1 MSMPKGYKSDQ
12 GYATVSGE
20 GGGMDY
26 RAIAELM
33 SEEGHKMNHA
43 TARNIFLR
51 AMKKL
56 AQPVCELYGVDT
68 EPAKLDQ
75 LSRDPRFQSSMIEVV
90 TDIYASEKEER
101 NRSTSPSISIDI

>member
-1 MSMPKGYKSDQ
+1 MSMPKGYKSDK

-26 RAIAELM
+26 RTIAELM
-33 SEEGHKMNHA
+33 TDDGHKMNHA

-56 AQPVCELYGVDT
+56 AEPLCELYGIEEESGRMEKMT
-68 EPAKLDQ
+68 
-75 LSRDPRFQSSMIEVV
+75 RDPRFQSSMIEVV
-90 TDIYASEKEER
+90 SDIYADPDYTIK
-101 NRSTSPSISIDI
+101 IKI

>member
-26 RAIAELM
+26 RTIAEIM
-33 SEEGHKMNHA
+33 TDDGHKMNHA

-56 AQPVCELYGVDT
+56 AEPLCDLYGSAE
-68 EPAKLDQ
+68 EPGRIERM
-75 LSRDPRFQSSMIEVV
+75 SRDPRFQSSMIEVV
-90 TDIYASEKEER
+90 SDIYDEAESS
-101 NRSTSPSISIDI
+101 STKIDI

>member
-26 RAIAELM
+26 RTIAEIM
-33 SEEGHKMNHA
+33 TEDGHKMNHA

-56 AQPVCELYGVDT
+56 AEPLCELYG
-68 EPAKLDQ
+68 LDEEEGRVERM
-75 LSRDPRFQSSMIEVV
+75 SRDPRFQSSMVEVV
-90 TDIYASEKEER
+90 GDIYAEAESNSVK
-101 NRSTSPSISIDI
+101 IDI

>member
-26 RAIAELM
+26 RTIAEIM
-33 SEEGHKMNHA
+33 SENGHKMNHA

-56 AQPVCELYGVDT
+56 AEPLCELYEMADDPKRID
-68 EPAKLDQ
+68 E
-75 LSRDPRFQSSMIEVV
+75 LSRNPGFQSSMIEVV
-90 TDIYASEKEER
+90 SDIYAD
-101 NRSTSPSISIDI
+101 NANTNSTPSVKIDI

>member
-1 MSMPKGYKSDQ
+1 MSMPKGYKSDS

-26 RAIAELM
+26 RRIAEIM
-33 SEEGHKMNHA
+33 SEQGHKMNHA

-56 AQPVCELYGVDT
+56 AEPLCELYDVGDD
-68 EPAKLDQ
+68 PKKIDQ
-75 LSRDPRFQSSMIEVV
+75 LSRNPGFQSSMIEVV
-90 TDIYASEKEER
+90 SDIYADAAASKQ
-101 NRSTSPSISIDI
+101 SPSVKISI

>member
-26 RAIAELM
+26 RTIAEIM
-33 SEEGHKMNHA
+33 SEGGHKMNHA

-56 AQPVCELYGVDT
+56 AEPLCELYEIEDDPKRID
-68 EPAKLDQ
+68 E
-75 LSRDPRFQSSMIEVV
+75 LSRNPGFQSSMIEVV
-90 TDIYASEKEER
+90 SDIYADSS
-101 NRSTSPSISIDI
+101 NTNNSPSVKIDI

>member
-26 RAIAELM
+26 RTIAEIM
-33 SEEGHKMNHA
+33 TDDGHKMNHA

-51 AMKKL
+51 AMKKMAEPL
-56 AQPVCELYGVDT
+56 CELYG
-68 EPAKLDQ
+68 LDEEEGRVERM
-75 LSRDPRFQSSMIEVV
+75 SRDPRFQSSMIEVV
-90 TDIYASEKEER
+90 GDIYAEAES
-101 NRSTSPSISIDI
+101 NSTKIDI

>member
-26 RAIAELM
+26 RTIAEIM
-33 SEEGHKMNHA
+33 TDDGHKMNHA

-56 AQPVCELYGVDT
+56 AQPLCELYG
-68 EPAKLDQ
+68 LDEEEGRVERM
-75 LSRDPRFQSSMIEVV
+75 SRDPRFQSSMVEVV
-90 TDIYASEKEER
+90 GDIYAESE
-101 NRSTSPSISIDI
+101 STSVKIDI

>member
-12 GYATVSGE
+12 GYATVSGQD
-20 GGGMDY
+20 GGMDY
-26 RAIAELM
+26 RTIAEIM
-33 SEEGHKMNHA
+33 SEQGHKMNHA

-56 AQPVCELYGVDT
+56 AVPVCELYGIDE
-68 EPAKLDQ
+68 EPGKIDK

-90 TDIYASEKEER
+90 SDIYAS
-101 NRSTSPSISIDI
+101 SSASPSVKIDI

>member
-26 RAIAELM
+26 RTIAEKM
-33 SEEGHKMNHA
+33 SEQGHKMNHA

-56 AQPVCELYGVDT
+56 AEPLCELYEVENDS
-68 EPAKLDQ
+68 KRLDE
-75 LSRDPRFQSSMIEVV
+75 LSRNPSFQSSMIEVV
-90 TDIYASEKEER
+90 SDIYAEEATS
-101 NRSTSPSISIDI
+101 NNPKSPSVKIDI